1 MSIVSICSC
10 PRLGT
15 NRSYQKQRE
24 GGKSMRKIVLLS
36 VVMIVA
42 AGLILTG
49 CSKAKGQAEAA
60 LKAAEKAIS
69 EVKPQAE
76 KIVPDQ
82 LKALEAALN
91 GAKEK
96 FGKGDYKA
104 ALSDAQAIPGKVK
117 DMLASLNAKK
127 DELTKT
133 WTNLDQGIPKM
144 MDAIKSRVGILS
156 QSKKLPANLTKEKF
170 EEAKS
175 GLDSAL
181 KDWETAKES
190 FKGGMMGEAVA
201 KGNTVKEKAVQIL
214 QILGMPVPAAA
225 KS

>member
-1 MSIVSICSC
+1 
-10 PRLGT
+10 
-15 NRSYQKQRE
+15 
-24 GGKSMRKIVLLS
+24 MRKLVLLS
-36 VVMIVA
+36 VLMMVV

-49 CSKAKGQAEAA
+49 CSKVKGQAEAA
-60 LKAAEKAIS
+60 LKAAEKSIS
-69 EVKPQAE
+69 DAKPGAE

-82 LKALEAALN
+82 IKALEATLS

-96 FGKGDYKA
+96 FSKGDYSA
-104 ALSDAQAIPGKVK
+104 ALSDAQAIPGKIKEMV
-117 DMLASLNAKK
+117 ASLQAKK

-133 WTNLDQGIPKM
+133 WTDLDQGLPKM
-144 MDAIKSRVGILS
+144 MESIKSRVGILS
-156 QSKKLPANLTKEKF
+156 KSKKLPGNLTKEKF

-175 GLDSAL
+175 GLANAV

-190 FKGGMMGEAVA
+190 FKIGNLAEAVT
-201 KGNTVKEKAVQIL
+201 KGNTVKEKAAQIL

>member
-1 MSIVSICSC
+1 
-10 PRLGT
+10 
-15 NRSYQKQRE
+15 
-24 GGKSMRKIVLLS
+24 MRKIVLLS
-36 VVMIVA
+36 VLMIVV

-49 CSKAKGQAEAA
+49 CSKVKGQAEAA

-69 EVKPQAE
+69 EVKPEAE

-117 DMLASLNAKK
+117 DLVASLTAKK

-133 WTNLDQGIPKM
+133 WTNLDQGLPKM
-144 MDAIKSRVGILS
+144 MEAIKSRVGILS

-201 KGNTVKEKAVQIL
+201 KGNAVKEKAVQIL

>member
-1 MSIVSICSC
+1 MNLVSMCSC
-10 PRLGT
+10 PRFET
-15 NRSYQKQRE
+15 IWSYQKQRE
-24 GGKSMRKIVLLS
+24 GGKIMRKFVMLS
-36 VVMIVA
+36 VLMIAA

-49 CSKAKGQAEAA
+49 CSKVKGQAEAA
-60 LKAAEKAIS
+60 LKAAEKVIS
-69 EVKPQAE
+69 EAKPEAE

-82 LKALEAALN
+82 IKALEAALS

-117 DMLASLNAKK
+117 DLVASLNAKK

-133 WTNLDQGIPKM
+133 WSNLDQGIPKM
-144 MDAIKSRVGILS
+144 MEAIKSRVGILS
-156 QSKKLPANLTKEKF
+156 KSKKLPANLTKEQF

-175 GLDSAL
+175 GLENAL
-181 KDWETAKES
+181 KEWETAKES
-190 FKGGMMGEAVA
+190 FKGGMLAEAVT

>member
-1 MSIVSICSC
+1 MNLVSMCSC
-10 PRLGT
+10 PRFET
-15 NRSYQKQRE
+15 IWSYQKQRE
-24 GGKSMRKIVLLS
+24 GGKIMRKFVMLS
-36 VVMIVA
+36 VLMIAA

-49 CSKAKGQAEAA
+49 CSKVKGQAEAA
-60 LKAAEKAIS
+60 LKAAEKVIS
-69 EVKPQAE
+69 EAKPEAE

-82 LKALEAALN
+82 IKALEAALS

-117 DMLASLNAKK
+117 EMLESLKAKK

-133 WTNLDQGIPKM
+133 WTDLEQGLPKM
-144 MDAIKSRVGILS
+144 MDSIKSRVGILS
-156 QSKKLPANLTKEKF
+156 KSKKLPANLTKEKF

-175 GLDSAL
+175 GLDNAL
-181 KDWETAKES
+181 KEWETAKES
-190 FKGGMMGEAVA
+190 FKGGKLAEAVTQ
-201 KGNTVKEKAVQIL
+201 GNTIKEKAVQVL
-214 QILGMPVPAAA
+214 QLLGMPVPAAA

>member
-1 MSIVSICSC
+1 
-10 PRLGT
+10 
-15 NRSYQKQRE
+15 
-24 GGKSMRKIVLLS
+24 
-36 VVMIVA
+36 MIVA

-49 CSKAKGQAEAA
+49 CSKVKGQAEAA
-60 LKAAEKAIS
+60 LKVAEKAIA
-69 EVKPQAE
+69 EAKPEAE

-82 LKALEAALN
+82 IKGLETALN

-96 FGKGDYKA
+96 FNKKDYSG

-117 DMLASLNAKK
+117 ELVASLNAKK

-144 MDAIKSRVGILS
+144 MEAIKSRVGILS

-175 GLDSAL
+175 GLDNAL
-181 KDWETAKES
+181 KEWETAKES
-190 FKGGMMGEAVA
+190 LKGGKLAEAVA
-201 KGNTVKEKAVQIL
+201 KGNTVKEKAVQVL

-225 KS
+225 KP

>member
-1 MSIVSICSC
+1 
-10 PRLGT
+10 
-15 NRSYQKQRE
+15 
-24 GGKSMRKIVLLS
+24 MRKIVLLS
-36 VVMIVA
+36 VLMIVA

-49 CSKAKGQAEAA
+49 CSKVKGQAEAA
-60 LKAAEKAIS
+60 LKAAEKAVS
-69 EVKPQAE
+69 EAKPEAQ
-76 KIVPDQ
+76 KLVPDQ
-82 LKALEAALN
+82 VKALETALN

-96 FGKGDYKA
+96 FGKKDYKG

-117 DMLASLNAKK
+117 DLVASMNAKK

-190 FKGGMMGEAVA
+190 FKGGMLGEAVA
-201 KGNTVKEKAVQIL
+201 KGNTVKEKAVQVL
-214 QILGMPVPAAA
+214 EILGMPVPAAA

>member
-1 MSIVSICSC
+1 MSIVSIRSC
-10 PRLGT
+10 PRFET

-36 VVMIVA
+36 VLMIVA

-49 CSKAKGQAEAA
+49 CSKVKGQAEAA

-69 EVKPQAE
+69 EVKPEAE

-82 LKALEAALN
+82 IKALEAALN

-117 DMLASLNAKK
+117 DMVASLNAKK

-190 FKGGMMGEAVA
+190 FKGGMLAEAVT
-201 KGNTVKEKAVQIL
+201 KGNTVKEKAVQVL

>member
-1 MSIVSICSC
+1 
-10 PRLGT
+10 
-15 NRSYQKQRE
+15 
-24 GGKSMRKIVLLS
+24 MRKIVLLS
-36 VVMIVA
+36 VLMIVA

-49 CSKAKGQAEAA
+49 CSKAKEQAEAA

-69 EVKPQAE
+69 EVKPEAE
-76 KIVPDQ
+76 KLVPDQ
-82 LKALEAALN
+82 IKALEAALN

-96 FGKGDYKA
+96 FGKKDYSA

-117 DMLASLNAKK
+117 DLVASMSAKK

-133 WTNLDQGIPKM
+133 WTDLDQGIPKM

-181 KDWETAKES
+181 KEWETAKEN
-190 FKGGMMGEAVA
+190 FKGGMLGEAVT

-225 KS
+225 KT

>member
-1 MSIVSICSC
+1 
-10 PRLGT
+10 
-15 NRSYQKQRE
+15 
-24 GGKSMRKIVLLS
+24 
-36 VVMIVA
+36 
-42 AGLILTG
+42 
-49 CSKAKGQAEAA
+49 

-69 EVKPQAE
+69 EVKPEAE
-76 KIVPDQ
+76 KLVPDQ
-82 LKALEAALN
+82 FKALEATLN

-96 FGKGDYKA
+96 FGKKDYKA

-117 DMLASLNAKK
+117 DLVASLNAKK

-133 WTNLDQGIPKM
+133 WTNLDEGIPKM
-144 MDAIKSRVGILS
+144 MEAIKSRVGILS
-156 QSKKLPANLTKEKF
+156 KSKKLPANLTKEKF

-175 GLDSAL
+175 GLDNAL

-190 FKGGMMGEAVA
+190 FKGGMLGEAVA

-214 QILGMPVPAAA
+214 QILGMPVPEAA

>member
-1 MSIVSICSC
+1 
-10 PRLGT
+10 
-15 NRSYQKQRE
+15 
-24 GGKSMRKIVLLS
+24 MRKLVMLS
-36 VVMIVA
+36 VLMMVI
-42 AGLILTG
+42 AGLILIG
-49 CSKAKGQAEAA
+49 CGKAKGPAEAA

-82 LKALEAALN
+82 IKALEDTLN

-96 FGKGDYKA
+96 FNKKDYSA
-104 ALSDAQAIPGKVK
+104 ALSDAQAIPGKAK
-117 DMLASLNAKK
+117 EIIESLKAKK
-127 DELTKT
+127 EELTKT
-133 WTNLDQGIPKM
+133 WTNLGQGIPKLIE
-144 MDAIKSRVGILS
+144 AIKSRVGILS
-156 QSKKLPANLTKEKF
+156 KSKKLPADLTKEKF

-175 GLDSAL
+175 GLGNAI

-190 FKGGMMGEAVA
+190 FKTGNLGEAVI
-201 KGNTVKEKAVQIL
+201 KGNTVKEKVVEVL

>member
-1 MSIVSICSC
+1 
-10 PRLGT
+10 
-15 NRSYQKQRE
+15 
-24 GGKSMRKIVLLS
+24 MRKLVLLS
-36 VVMIVA
+36 VLMMVV
-42 AGLILTG
+42 AGLISMG

-60 LKAAEKAIS
+60 LKAAEKVIS
-69 EVKPQAE
+69 EAKPEAE

-82 LKALEAALN
+82 VKALEDTLN

-96 FGKGDYKA
+96 FNKGDYAA

-117 DMLASLNAKK
+117 EMLASLKAKK
-127 DELTKT
+127 DELTKG
-133 WTNLDQGIPKM
+133 WTNLEQGIPKM
-144 MDAIKSRVGILS
+144 MEAIKSRIGILS
-156 QSKKLPANLTKEKF
+156 QSKKMPANLTKEKF

-175 GLDSAL
+175 GFDNAV

-190 FKGGMMGEAVA
+190 FKTGSLAEAVT
-201 KGNTVKEKAVQIL
+201 KGTTIKEKIVQVL

>member
-1 MSIVSICSC
+1 
-10 PRLGT
+10 
-15 NRSYQKQRE
+15 
-24 GGKSMRKIVLLS
+24 MRKIVLLS

-49 CSKAKGQAEAA
+49 CSKAKGQAETA
-60 LKAAEKAIS
+60 LKAAEKAIA
-69 EVKPQAE
+69 EVKPEAE

-82 LKALEAALN
+82 IKALEAALN

-117 DMLASLNAKK
+117 DLVASMNAKK

>member
-1 MSIVSICSC
+1 
-10 PRLGT
+10 
-15 NRSYQKQRE
+15 
-24 GGKSMRKIVLLS
+24 MRKILLLS
-36 VVMIVA
+36 VLMIVI

-49 CSKAKGQAEAA
+49 CSKVKGQAEAA

-69 EVKPQAE
+69 EVKPEAE
-76 KIVPDQ
+76 KLVPDQ
-82 LKALEAALN
+82 FKALEATLN

-96 FGKGDYKA
+96 FGKKDYKA

-117 DMLASLNAKK
+117 DLVASLNAKK

-133 WTNLDQGIPKM
+133 WTNLDEGIPKM
-144 MDAIKSRVGILS
+144 MEAIKSRVGILS
-156 QSKKLPANLTKEKF
+156 KSKKLPANLTKEKF

-175 GLDSAL
+175 GLDNAL

-190 FKGGMMGEAVA
+190 FKGGMLGEAVA

-214 QILGMPVPAAA
+214 QILGMPVPEAA

>member
-1 MSIVSICSC
+1 
-10 PRLGT
+10 
-15 NRSYQKQRE
+15 
-24 GGKSMRKIVLLS
+24 MRKLVLLS
-36 VVMIVA
+36 VLMIAA

-49 CSKAKGQAEAA
+49 CSKVKGQAEAA
-60 LKAAEKAIS
+60 LKAAEKVIS
-69 EVKPQAE
+69 EAKPEAE
-76 KIVPDQ
+76 KIAPDQ
-82 LKALEAALN
+82 IKALEATLS

-96 FGKGDYKA
+96 FGKGDYSA

-117 DMLASLNAKK
+117 EMLASLKAKK

-133 WTNLDQGIPKM
+133 WTNLDQGLPKM
-144 MDAIKSRVGILS
+144 MESIKSRVGILS

-175 GLDSAL
+175 GLSNAV

-190 FKGGMMGEAVA
+190 FKIGNLAEAVT
-201 KGNTVKEKAVQIL
+201 KGNIVKEKAVQVL

>member
-1 MSIVSICSC
+1 
-10 PRLGT
+10 
-15 NRSYQKQRE
+15 
-24 GGKSMRKIVLLS
+24 MRKIALLS
-36 VVMIVA
+36 VLLIVA
-42 AGLILTG
+42 VGLILTG

-69 EVKPQAE
+69 EAKPEAE
-76 KIVPDQ
+76 KLVPDQ
-82 LKALEAALN
+82 YKALEGALS
-91 GAKEK
+91 GAKDK
-96 FGKGDYKA
+96 FGKGDYKG

-117 DMLASLNAKK
+117 DLVASLNAKK

-133 WTNLDQGIPKM
+133 WTNLDQGLPKM

-190 FKGGMMGEAVA
+190 FKGGMLAEAVA
-201 KGNTVKEKAVQIL
+201 KGNAVKEKAVQVL

-225 KS
+225 KSS

>member
-1 MSIVSICSC
+1 
-10 PRLGT
+10 
-15 NRSYQKQRE
+15 
-24 GGKSMRKIVLLS
+24 MRKFVSLVL
-36 VVMIVA
+36 MILV

-49 CSKAKGQAEAA
+49 CSKVKGQAEVA

-69 EVKPQAE
+69 EVKPEAE

-82 LKALEAALN
+82 IKALEATLS

-96 FGKGDYKA
+96 FGKGDYSA

-117 DMLASLNAKK
+117 EIVASLNAKK

-144 MDAIKSRVGILS
+144 MEAIKSRVGILS
-156 QSKKLPANLTKEKF
+156 KSKKLPANLTKEKF

-181 KDWETAKES
+181 KEWETAKES
-190 FKGGMMGEAVA
+190 FKGGKLGEAVT